1 MFRWKGKRLV
11 INLNTRQIVK
21 ENISEQEFRKYL
33 GGRGFNI
40 AILHERLPI
49 GTKPL
54 EPENILCFGTG
65 LCLLYTSPSPRD
77 ATLSRMP
84 SSA

>member
-1 MFRWKGKRLV
+1 MFKWKGKRLV
-11 INLNTRQIVK
+11 IDLNTRQFIK
-21 ENISEQEFRKYL
+21 EKISEQEFRKYL
-33 GGRGFNI
+33 GGRGLNV

-65 LCLLYTSPSPRD
+65 LLTGTSV
-77 ATLSRMP
+77 P
-84 SSA
+84 SSGR